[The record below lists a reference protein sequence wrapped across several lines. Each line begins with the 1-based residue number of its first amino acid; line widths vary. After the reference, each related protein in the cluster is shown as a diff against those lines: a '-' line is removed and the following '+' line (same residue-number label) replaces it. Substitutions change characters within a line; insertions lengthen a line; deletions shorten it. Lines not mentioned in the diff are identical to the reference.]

1 MNLAI
6 NAAFNPAGGSLTQLV
21 NMVKYFPSSDDN
33 LNLVI
38 YVNKKTKNLL
48 EEQGEI
54 VGTKCEMIVCILPGL
69 SVIFRIPW
77 EQLILP
83 FLLLSKN
90 IDVLFCPGNISPL
103 FTKCKT
109 ITWIGTIGPFYK
121 EFYQNFNLINRIKLW
136 LNKMLMITSAYR
148 SDAII
153 FESNFT
159 KNLFIDSYGIKSK
172 RSHVINIGNDTF
184 YKRINNKEYPD
195 LDKRF
200 NGFIPYALCV
210 SHLYPYKNILNMLD
224 AFKKSVD
231 TLSVNLKLLIAG
243 SRDYKYYETEILK
256 KIDDLLLKKDVILL
270 GSVSKEELR
279 YLYSNCELMIF
290 PSPFENFAYTLVEAM
305 KCGAP
310 IVCSNTTAMPETCG
324 NAALYFDPYNVDDM
338 ANSISKVIKEKD
350 LSASMI
356 KKSLKRANELPDYS
370 EVTIKTLK
378 IIKSLIS

>member
-1 MNLAI
+1 MNIAI
-6 NAAFNPAGGSLTQLV
+6 NAAYNPAGGAITQLV
-21 NMVKYFPSSDDN
+21 NMVRYISSSDDN

-48 EEQGEI
+48 EEQSEI

-109 ITWIGTIGPFYK
+109 VTWIGTIGPFYR
-121 EFYQNFNLINRIKLW
+121 EFYQNFNLANRIKLW
-136 LNKMLMITSAYR
+136 LNKRLMITSASR

-159 KNLFIDSYGIKSK
+159 KNLFIDSYGIKSE

-195 LDKRF
+195 LDISFNRF
-200 NGFIPYALCV
+200 TPFALCV
-210 SHLYPYKNILNMLD
+210 SHLYPYKNILLMLE
-224 AFKKSVD
+224 AFRKSID
-231 TLSVNLKLLIAG
+231 NSGSKLNLLIAG
-243 SRDYKYYETEILK
+243 SRDYKYYDRQILN
-256 KIDDLLLKKDVILL
+256 KIDDLSLKENVVLL

-279 YLYSNCELMIF
+279 YLYSNCELMVF

-310 IVCSNTTAMPETCG
+310 IVCSNTTAMPETCN
-324 NAALYFDPYNVDDM
+324 NAALYFDPYDINDIALNM
-338 ANSISKVIKEKD
+338 CKVLKD
-350 LSASMI
+350 ETLRASMSN
-356 KKSLKRANELPDYS
+356 KSLTRANELPDYS
-370 EVTIKTLK
+370 EVTIETLK
-378 IIKSLIS
+378 IIESQII